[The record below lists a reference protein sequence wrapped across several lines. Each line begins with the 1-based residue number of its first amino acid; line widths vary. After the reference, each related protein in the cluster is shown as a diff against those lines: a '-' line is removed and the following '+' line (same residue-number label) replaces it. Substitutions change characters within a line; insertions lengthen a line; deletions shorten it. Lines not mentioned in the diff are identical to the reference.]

1 MAHDGANPYHR
12 VQLQPSPRMPHP
24 LFVRHVS
31 QLRVGLCAALVTA
44 GCAHSPDT
52 PPPPV
57 AKPAP
62 PPVAALE
69 PRSADGPTTVVA
81 VLAVHR
87 TQQVDNIARAR
98 CGEQIAPPPARSLWS
113 RTFSSAPSNSDKIM
127 PPPDFMPE
135 TVCDQ
140 VAAQHYLPAYYRVAY
155 RFENEDYSVLLSY
168 DPGSALRLDEMGQVL
183 GPALLP

>member
-1 MAHDGANPYHR
+1 MARGGANPYHR
-12 VQLQPSPRMPHP
+12 VQLQPSPRMPLL
-24 LFVRHVS
+24 LFARPVS

-44 GCAHSPDT
+44 GCAHSPDA
-52 PPPPV
+52 PPPPA

-87 TQQVDNIARAR
+87 TQQVDHIARAR
-98 CGEQIAPPPARSLWS
+98 CGEQIAPPPAKSLWS
-113 RTFSSAPSNSDKIM
+113 RMFSSAPSNSDSIM

-135 TVCDQ
+135 TACDE
-140 VAAQHYLPAYYRVAY
+140 VAAQRYRPAYYRVAY
-155 RFENEDYSVLLSY
+155 RFEDEDYSVLLGY
-168 DPGSALRLDEMGQVL
+168 DPGAALRLDEMGQVL